1 MSRLWSNEEES
12 IVPQG
17 KGQSK
22 VIERTLIDDLN
33 FTCILNSDVMS
44 SGLQDMRMQRQKGK
58 QIELSFGG
66 NMALVR
72 RTLRI

>member
-1 MSRLWSNEEES
+1 MTS

-44 SGLQDMRMQRQKGK
+44 RWVTRYEDAKTKIGK
-58 QIELSFGG
+58 QAFPLNVVIVNCFIIG
-66 NMALVR
+66 
-72 RTLRI
+72 